1 MAEAGPAVERPATEP
16 RPAAEQ
22 RPATEQRPAVTA
34 EKDHS
39 TATSVPGPWQFDPDE
54 MRSAPVERQMAPA
67 AAELPLPDDF
77 VEDPLEEIEDRPFEG
92 VEYPFAKGKEGKTLV
107 VGQHPNTTLV
117 EQYRHLAAALH
128 HAQLRNGARTVMIA
142 SAVESEGKTTTAVN
156 IALTLSH
163 SHRRQVLLIDADL
176 RRPSIHAMMQ
186 LPNRTGLTETLRT
199 VSHKTKLPLHKISPT
214 LTVMTAGKPN
224 QDPMSLLVSDMMRNF
239 IAEAAQEYDWVV
251 IDTPPVALLS
261 DANLLSS
268 MVDAALLVVRAEAT
282 PYPLVRR
289 AVEAIGTE
297 KILGVV
303 LNRAKRSEIAVGY
316 GYYYGYGYNYA
327 AARHTE
333 RRWWWP
339 FRGRGQGR
347 A

>member
-1 MAEAGPAVERPATEP
+1 VTRLTEALERARAMAEAVEAVDRAAVDQPSRP
-16 RPAAEQ
+16 
-22 RPATEQRPAVTA
+22 
-34 EKDHS
+34 D
-39 TATSVPGPWQFDPDE
+39 VPGTWEFDSDQ
-54 MRSAPVERQMAPA
+54 MRPTASGEAESRPSNF
-67 AAELPLPDDF
+67 ELPEDF
-77 VEDPLEEIEDRPFEG
+77 SDEQVEDLEDRPFEN
-92 VEYPFAKGKEGKTLV
+92 VDYPFAKGKEGQTLV
-107 VGQHPNTTLV
+107 VGQRPNNTLV

-128 HAQLRNGARTVMIA
+128 HAQLRTGARTAMIA

-156 IALTLSH
+156 VALTLSH

-176 RRPSIHAMMQ
+176 RRPSIHSM
-186 LPNRTGLTETLRT
+186 LHLSNRAGLSETLRT
-199 VSHKTKLPLHKISPT
+199 VSPKAKLPLHKISPT
-214 LTVMTAGKPN
+214 LTVMTAGKPS

-239 IAEAAQEYDWVV
+239 LAEAAQEYDWVI

-289 AVEAIGTE
+289 AVDAIGSD

-327 AARHTE
+327 TARRTP

-339 FRGRGQGR
+339 FRGKG
-347 A
+347 

>member
-1 MAEAGPAVERPATEP
+1 MAEAGPAVDRAAADKEQ
-16 RPAAEQ
+16 PAA
-22 RPATEQRPAVTA
+22 PG
-34 EKDHS
+34 
-39 TATSVPGPWQFDPDE
+39 VPGTWQFDPDE
-54 MRSAPVERQMAPA
+54 MRSAPPENQAPPA
-67 AAELPLPDDF
+67 ASDIQLPVDF
-77 VEDPLEEIEDRPFEG
+77 SEGDLEDIEDRPFES
-92 VEYPFAKGKEGKTLV
+92 VDYPFAKGKDGQTLV

-128 HAQLRNGARTVMIA
+128 HAQLKSGARTVMVA

-176 RRPSIHAMMQ
+176 RRPSIHGM
-186 LPNRTGLTETLRT
+186 LHLSNRAGLTETLRT
-199 VSHKTKLPLHKISPT
+199 VAHKTKLPLHKLSPT

-239 IAEAAQEYDWVV
+239 IAEAAQEYDWII

-289 AVEAIGTE
+289 AVEAIGAD

-327 AARHTE
+327 TARRPE

-339 FRGRGQGR
+339 FRGRGKGR